1 MEEDEIFNLTNV
13 LRNIPIEHLKCSPYN
28 KYDLF
33 DMEDMEGSILSVG
46 LLSPLTVIGP
56 DDNGDYYYLSG
67 KRRFTAIQSLN
78 EKGQT
83 DYKEIPCL
91 IKGGMDVPEL
101 VQELMAESA
110 NIETRDFDKNAR
122 RFKVIRILE
131 AMVQDGTLR
140 KSQVRKQAGK
150 YMKVSDRYRSMYL
163 NIFRK
168 GEDGLQDMVG
178 KELPSGRKL
187 SVADADTIASMS
199 KEKQTAAI
207 ADLQSG
213 KSVKEVL
220 DTYKT
225 KKKTETSMNLTDRD
239 RSEYSDMLNPYVD
252 SSNNDNCNVSSD
264 YGNINGDSTEDDFNI
279 DDMDTDDL
287 FGMFNDSVFSK
298 INLDVDTTGSIKQ
311 LKKDD
316 EKEYKKFLNKVSM
329 WCKRMGRASSYTND
343 ELKVIEDARTM
354 LEAFDK
360 DNVA

>member
-13 LRNIPIEHLKCSPYN
+13 LRNIPIEHLKYSPYN

-150 YMKVSDRYRSMYL
+150 YMTDIVLCILIFSEKVKTDCRTWLEKNFLPVESYQLLML
-163 NIFRK
+163 ILL
-168 GEDGLQDMVG
+168 LQ
-178 KELPSGRKL
+178 
-187 SVADADTIASMS
+187 
-199 KEKQTAAI
+199 
-207 ADLQSG
+207 
-213 KSVKEVL
+213 
-220 DTYKT
+220 
-225 KKKTETSMNLTDRD
+225 
-239 RSEYSDMLNPYVD
+239 
-252 SSNNDNCNVSSD
+252 
-264 YGNINGDSTEDDFNI
+264 
-279 DDMDTDDL
+279 
-287 FGMFNDSVFSK
+287 
-298 INLDVDTTGSIKQ
+298 
-311 LKKDD
+311 
-316 EKEYKKFLNKVSM
+316 
-329 WCKRMGRASSYTND
+329 
-343 ELKVIEDARTM
+343 
-354 LEAFDK
+354 
-360 DNVA
+360 